1 MIEVFYLKR
10 IHCLTLTNLEEHLDL
25 FDDVNIIDAEGWF
38 SKQEPSVNFEIL
50 FLLELLVILSREL
63 VHVFLSWRVR
73 VV

>member
-1 MIEVFYLKR
+1 MIEVFHLKR
-10 IHCLTLTNLEEHLDL
+10 IHFKTLTNFEEHLDL